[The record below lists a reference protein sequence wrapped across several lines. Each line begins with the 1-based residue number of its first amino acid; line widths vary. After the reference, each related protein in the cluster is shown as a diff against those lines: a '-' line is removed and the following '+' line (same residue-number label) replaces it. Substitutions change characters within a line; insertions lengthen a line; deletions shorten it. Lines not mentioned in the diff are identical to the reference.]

1 MQAILKSKPPARVQ
15 APPAS
20 TCAHRVDPGEAAP
33 EQC

>member
-1 MQAILKSKPPARVQ
+1 MQAIPKSKPPARVQ

-20 TCAHRVDPGEAAP
+20 TCVRRADLGEAAP